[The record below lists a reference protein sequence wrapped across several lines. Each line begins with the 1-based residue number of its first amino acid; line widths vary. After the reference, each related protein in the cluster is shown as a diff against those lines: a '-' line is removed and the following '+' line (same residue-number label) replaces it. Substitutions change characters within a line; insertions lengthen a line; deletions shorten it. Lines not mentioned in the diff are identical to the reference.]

1 MLQGKSRYNESYE
14 NENTA
19 DHTAWACDVVNSG
32 EEQLGTTKARAAPSF
47 PPDHPLGRAATSDS
61 DFRCPS
67 LPCGLPGPHKSGLH
81 LSLTVSL
88 PPKHQQSRCSL
99 HCLPARIKDRPRCEA
114 QGTASATEPAGFG
127 QTRARGPSWETGCGV
142 HLVTEWGQ
150 NAPRTLNPVLVLPK
164 ES

>member
-61 DFRCPS
+61 
-67 LPCGLPGPHKSGLH
+67 GLQ
-81 LSLTVSL
+81 VSL
-88 PPKHQQSRCSL
+88 SPLRPTGSSQIGAPSFTYGESSPKA
-99 HCLPARIKDRPRCEA
+99 PAIPLLTTLLA
-114 QGTASATEPAGFG
+114 GTNKGPAT
-127 QTRARGPSWETGCGV
+127 
-142 HLVTEWGQ
+142 L
-150 NAPRTLNPVLVLPK
+150 
-164 ES
+164 